1 MKMHGHHRVD
11 ATPQLPTLVT
21 ERSLALTGFM
31 GVGKSSVGR
40 VLADRLGRQFFD
52 SDELVRHELG
62 AGPETLF
69 PAGREDE
76 FRRCE
81 ASVVARVVGSGP
93 HVLALGGGALIDPG
107 TRALLLREAFVV
119 HLEVPWR
126 ELRPVLTALR
136 PGRPLLAGR
145 TDAEIHRLYLD
156 RLAIYRAAH
165 LSVVIGRDD
174 PEKAADV
181 VLQALRGAGPGPGST
196 GDPA

>member
-1 MKMHGHHRVD
+1 MKMHEHHRAYD
-11 ATPQLPTLVT
+11 APQLPAVVI

-52 SDELVRHELG
+52 SDELVRNELG

-69 PAGREDE
+69 PAGREDD
-76 FRRCE
+76 FRRYE
-81 ASVVARVVGSGP
+81 AAVVARVVGSGR

-119 HLEVPWR
+119 HLEVPWN

-136 PGRPLLAGR
+136 PGRPLLTGR
-145 TDAEIHRLYLD
+145 SDAEIHRLYLD

-165 LSVVIGRDD
+165 LSVIIGRDD

-181 VLQALRGAGPGPGST
+181 VLQALHAWTRTGST